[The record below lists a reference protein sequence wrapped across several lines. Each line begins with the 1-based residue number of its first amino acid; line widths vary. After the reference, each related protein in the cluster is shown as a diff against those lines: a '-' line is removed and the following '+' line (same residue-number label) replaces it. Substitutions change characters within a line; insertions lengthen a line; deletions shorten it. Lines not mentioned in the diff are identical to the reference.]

1 MKLIKFIKKAW
12 RYGIALIKERVLCKF
27 FLLCPKRKRILF
39 ESVPDLGDSTYEVF
53 RELLRRNINKEYE
66 FVWCLHKELPELPE
80 IENVK
85 YVHMKKQW
93 WRFKYYEYTSTCLIS
108 CNYFLL
114 SHSKKQISYSIS
126 HGSPLKSVVT
136 YYHLPDR
143 VDYFFTASEEMGRI
157 TQKDMCFE
165 AARSVSLGLP
175 RNDEFSKPETDIAP
189 LFDGEFDKIIV
200 WYPTFRQHN
209 AGGVN
214 TNAKQGIPIIHNS
227 ENAARL
233 NECARANRVLI
244 VLKPHFAQDLS
255 YIKDLKLSNIVFI
268 DDLFFKKNHLT
279 SYEFVH
285 ATDALVTDYSSIY
298 YDYLLA
304 DKPIALVWEDLE
316 EYRQN
321 PGFSVDLE
329 DYCKGAEKVYT
340 IGDFEKFLTDVAA
353 GRDDLKAARA
363 EINARAN
370 YASDGRNAKRVVDFI
385 CEKSRISTH

>member
-1 MKLIKFIKKAW
+1 MKKAW
-12 RYGIALIKERVLCKF
+12 RYGISLIKERVLCKV

-53 RELLRRNINKEYE
+53 REMLRRGINKEYE
-66 FVWCLHKELPELPE
+66 LVWCLHKEPEQLPEF
-80 IENVK
+80 ENVK
-85 YVHMKKQW
+85 YVNMRKQW
-93 WRFKYYEYTSTCLIS
+93 WRFKYYEYTSVCLIS

-126 HGSPLKSVVT
+126 HGSPLKSVIS

-143 VDYFFTASEEMGRI
+143 VNYFFTASEEMGRI
-157 TQKDMCFE
+157 TQKDMCFD

-175 RNDEFSKPETDIAP
+175 RNDEFSKPERDIAP
-189 LFDGEFDKIIV
+189 YFKGAFDKIIV

-214 TNAKQGIPIIHNS
+214 TNAKQGIPVIHNT
-227 ENAARL
+227 ENAVRL
-233 NECARANRVLI
+233 NQCAAEHKVLI

-268 DDLFFKKNHLT
+268 DDLFFKRNGIT

-285 ATDALVTDYSSIY
+285 ATDALITDYSSIY

-321 PGFSVDLE
+321 PGFSVDL
-329 DYCKGAEKVYT
+329 DDFCKGAEKVYT
-340 IGDFEKFLTDVAA
+340 VEDFEKFISNVAA
-353 GRDDLKAARA
+353 GKDELKRERA
-363 EINARAN
+363 EICARAN
-370 YASDGRNAKRVVDFI
+370 YARDGKNAERVVDFI
-385 CEKSRISTH
+385 CKHSHISL